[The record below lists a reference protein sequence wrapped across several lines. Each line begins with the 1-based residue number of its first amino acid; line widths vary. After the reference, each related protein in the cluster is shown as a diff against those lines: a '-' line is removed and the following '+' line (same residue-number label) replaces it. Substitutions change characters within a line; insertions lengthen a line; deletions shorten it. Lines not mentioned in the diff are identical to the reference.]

1 VFLLIR
7 DGQISRAE
15 AISRITEENKHSLD
29 ALRVCC
35 DKTGIDISE
44 IKSIVDKYGKIRWL
58 DCVAGNAPAE
68 EMVQKRM
75 AS

>member
-1 VFLLIR
+1 VFRLIR
-7 DGQISRAE
+7 DGQISCAE
-15 AISRITEENKHSLD
+15 AMARITEENKHSLD
-29 ALRVCC
+29 ALRLCC

-44 IKSIVDKYGKIRWL
+44 IRSIVDKYGKIRWL
-58 DCVAGNAPAE
+58 DCIAGNAPAE